1 MEVKK
6 FYRLKCLHGGHPL
19 HRARHRRT
27 AGRNNEVK
35 TAWKRN
41 YGTERTDK
49 TL

>member
-6 FYRLKCLHGGHPL
+6 FYQLKCLHGGHPQ
-19 HRARHRRT
+19 HRAQYRWT
-27 AGRNNEVK
+27 AGRYNEVK

>member
-6 FYRLKCLHGGHPL
+6 FYQLKCHHGGHPQ
-19 HRARHRRT
+19 HRARYRWT
-27 AGRNNEVK
+27 VGRNNEVK
-35 TAWKRN
+35 TAWKKN